1 LVPHGRNEMKQD
13 LTQITIVLD
22 RSGSMST
29 VRDATISG
37 FNEFVEAQR
46 KAPGEANLTLI
57 QFDTENAY
65 EVVFDRPIAE
75 TPKLSAETYIPRGGT
90 PLHDALG
97 RTITQLGAKLQ
108 KMPEAKRPAKVVIVI
123 MTDGLENSSHEYT
136 APQIAE
142 MIKHQRETYKWE
154 FLFLGANQ
162 DAILT
167 GEKLNIPGANSV
179 TYAHSTVGTQSVIAA
194 TARNVGTF
202 RATGQSVSMTY
213 TDTQRK
219 EALEEDEKKPA

>member
-1 LVPHGRNEMKQD
+1 MKQD

-57 QFDTENAY
+57 QFDTENAH
-65 EVVFDRPIAE
+65 EVVFDRPVAE
-75 TPKLSAETYIPRGGT
+75 MPKLTVETYIPRGGT

-97 RTITQLGAKLQ
+97 RTITQLGAKL
-108 KMPEAKRPAKVVIVI
+108 KKIPEAERPAKVVIVV

-142 MIKHQRETYKWE
+142 MIRHQRETYKWE

-167 GEKLNIPGANSV
+167 GEKLNIARSQTMSYAASAPGTANAMRAVS
-179 TYAHSTVGTQSVIAA
+179 
-194 TARNVGTF
+194 RNVATYRGG
-202 RATGQSVSMTY
+202 ATGQSVSF
-213 TDTQRK
+213 TDLERE
-219 EALEEDEKKPA
+219 EAMEEDEQKPA